1 MKKLK
6 KEVTLQGL
14 DCANCARKIEERVN
28 KLEGVDKA
36 TLNFMTKTLSIE
48 VSGQEN
54 IAAIMLKTNSI
65 IRKLEPDVK
74 VVETTSNSAEKSG
87 DEPGKLSKKE
97 VYTFAAG
104 VAVFLFAILMGNSP
118 YISVFLY
125 AGAYIITGWDIII
138 KAYKGVSA
146 KNIFNENFLMTVASL
161 GAFAVKEYPEAVAVM
176 IFYKIGE
183 FFQDMAVNN
192 TKNSIKALLDL
203 KPEYVNI
210 LKDGKTVQV
219 SPQTIR
225 TGDEFLVKPGEKIP
239 LDGVI
244 VHGSSYADTSA
255 ITGEYMPIGIFK
267 GDEVLSG
274 YVNQSSLITVKA
286 SRPFTESTVSKIIEM
301 VQNSAEKKSKTE
313 QFITKFA
320 RYYTPVVLLAAL
332 LVAVI
337 PPVFL
342 GQHFSEWL
350 YRALIFLVVSCPCAL
365 VLSVPLAYF
374 AGAGVASKKGILL
387 KGTNYLEGLNAVD
400 SILFDKTGTLTKG
413 ELEITSIMPTEG
425 YTMQDLLFYAAV
437 CEVHSSHPVA
447 VSVMKKYTKD
457 YGTIDE
463 NKIEKYEEVMG
474 KGIKATYEGIEL
486 VCGRYEYLKESIA
499 VSDAEFTGKN
509 DDRTCIYVGISGN
522 YAGKISFSDSVKPQT
537 VQTIEFFADQKIE
550 TYILTGDKTESALEV
565 ASQLGIKK
573 ENVFSRLL
581 PGQKLEVL
589 DKILLRKK
597 KNHNVVFVGDGI
609 NDSPVMAKA
618 DISISM
624 GKAASQAAVQ
634 ASDIVI
640 MNDNPASII
649 TAVKIA
655 RITQKTAI
663 TNIFF
668 SIAVKVLVIVL
679 STFGLA
685 NMWHAIFADVGVA
698 LIAVLNSSRILFK
711 KI

>member
-1 MKKLK
+1 MKKIK

-28 KLEGVDKA
+28 KIDGVDKA

-48 VSGQEN
+48 ISGQEN
-54 IAAIMLKTNSI
+54 MAAIMLKTNSI
-65 IRKLEPDVK
+65 VKKLEPDVEI
-74 VVETTSNSAEKSG
+74 VENISQKQEEELN
-87 DEPGKLSKKE
+87 KLSKKE
-97 VYTFAAG
+97 LYAFTAG
-104 VAVFLFAILMGNSP
+104 VAVFLCALAFRANHYM
-118 YISVFLY
+118 SVLLY
-125 AGAYIITGWDIII
+125 ACAYIIIGWDVII
-138 KAYKGVSA
+138 KAYKGISA

-161 GAFAVKEYPEAVAVM
+161 GAFAIKEYPEAVAVM

-183 FFQDMAVNN
+183 FFQNMAVKN

-203 KPEYVNI
+203 KPEYVNVI
-210 LKDGKTVQV
+210 RDGKTVQV
-219 SPQTIR
+219 SPQTIS
-225 TGDEFLVKPGEKIP
+225 TGDEFVVKPGEKIP

-255 ITGEYMPIGIFK
+255 ITGEYMPVGIVR

-320 RYYTPVVLLAAL
+320 RYYTPAVLIAAL
-332 LVAVI
+332 LTAVI

-342 GQHFSEWL
+342 GQPFSEWL

-387 KGTNYLEGLNAVD
+387 KGTNYLEGLNAID
-400 SILFDKTGTLTKG
+400 SVLFDKTGTLTSG
-413 ELEITSIMPTEG
+413 ELEITSIIPAEG
-425 YTMQDLLFYAAV
+425 YTPQSLLFYAAV

-447 VSVMKKYTKD
+447 VSVIKKYTKD

-463 NKIEKYEEVMG
+463 KKIEKYEEVMG
-474 KGIKATYEGIEL
+474 KGIKATYEGVEL
-486 VCGRYEYLKESIA
+486 ICGRYEYLKESIS
-499 VSDAEFTGKN
+499 VSETNLTGAT
-509 DDRTCIYVGISGN
+509 DGRSCIYIAVAGN

-537 VQTIEFFADQKIE
+537 VQTIKFFADQKIE

-573 ENVFSRLL
+573 ENVFSKLL

-589 DKILLRKK
+589 DKMLQRKK
-597 KNHNVVFVGDGI
+597 KNHSVVFVGDGI

-618 DISISM
+618 DISLSM
-624 GKAASQAAVQ
+624 GKAGSQAAVQ

-649 TAVKIA
+649 NAIKIA
-655 RITQKTAI
+655 RITQKTAVV
-663 TNIFF
+663 NIIF
-668 SIAVKVLVIVL
+668 SIAVKASVIVL
-679 STFGLA
+679 STFGLT

>member
-1 MKKLK
+1 MKKIK

-28 KLEGVDKA
+28 KIDGVDKA

-54 IAAIMLKTNSI
+54 MAAIMLKTNSI
-65 IRKLEPDVK
+65 VKKLEPDVEI
-74 VVETTSNSAEKSG
+74 VENISQKQEEELN
-87 DEPGKLSKKE
+87 KLSKKE
-97 VYTFAAG
+97 LYAFTAG
-104 VAVFLFAILMGNSP
+104 VAVFLCALAFRANHYM
-118 YISVFLY
+118 SVLLY
-125 AGAYIITGWDIII
+125 ACAYIIIGWDVII
-138 KAYKGVSA
+138 KAYKGISA

-161 GAFAVKEYPEAVAVM
+161 GAFAIKEYPEAVAVM

-183 FFQDMAVNN
+183 FFQDTAVKN

-203 KPEYVNI
+203 KPEYVNVI
-210 LKDGKTVQV
+210 RDGKTVQV
-219 SPQTIR
+219 SPQTIS
-225 TGDEFLVKPGEKIP
+225 TGDEFVVKPGEKIP

-255 ITGEYMPIGIFK
+255 ITGEYMPVGIVR

-320 RYYTPVVLLAAL
+320 RYYTPAVLIAAL
-332 LVAVI
+332 LTAVI

-342 GQHFSEWL
+342 GQPFSEWL

-387 KGTNYLEGLNAVD
+387 KGTNYLEGLNAID
-400 SILFDKTGTLTKG
+400 SVLFDKTGTLTSG
-413 ELEITSIMPTEG
+413 ELEITSIIPAEG
-425 YTMQDLLFYAAV
+425 YTPQSLLFYAAV

-447 VSVMKKYTKD
+447 VSVIKKYTKD

-463 NKIEKYEEVMG
+463 KKIEKYEEVMG
-474 KGIKATYEGIEL
+474 KGIKATYEGVEL
-486 VCGRYEYLKESIA
+486 ICGRYEYLKESIS
-499 VSDAEFTGKN
+499 VSETNLTGAT
-509 DDRTCIYVGISGN
+509 DGRSCIYIAVAGN
-522 YAGKISFSDSVKPQT
+522 YAGKITFSDSVKPQAF
-537 VQTIEFFADQKIE
+537 QTIKFFADQKIE

-573 ENVFSRLL
+573 ENVFSKLL

-589 DKILLRKK
+589 DKMLQRKK
-597 KNHNVVFVGDGI
+597 KNHSVVFVGDGI

-618 DISISM
+618 DISLSM
-624 GKAASQAAVQ
+624 GKAGSQAAVQ

-649 TAVKIA
+649 NAIKIA
-655 RITQKTAI
+655 RITQKTAVV
-663 TNIFF
+663 NIIF
-668 SIAVKVLVIVL
+668 SIAVKASVIVL
-679 STFGLA
+679 STFGLT

>member
-1 MKKLK
+1 MKKIK

-28 KLEGVDKA
+28 KIDGVDKA

-48 VSGQEN
+48 ISGQEN
-54 IAAIMLKTNSI
+54 MAAIMLKTNSI
-65 IRKLEPDVK
+65 VKKLEPDVEI
-74 VVETTSNSAEKSG
+74 VENISQKQEEELN
-87 DEPGKLSKKE
+87 KLSKKE
-97 VYTFAAG
+97 LYAFTAG
-104 VAVFLFAILMGNSP
+104 VAVFLCALAFRANHYMSML
-118 YISVFLY
+118 LY
-125 AGAYIITGWDIII
+125 ACAYIIIGWDVII
-138 KAYKGVSA
+138 KAYKEISA

-161 GAFAVKEYPEAVAVM
+161 GAFAIKEYPEAVAVM

-183 FFQDMAVNN
+183 FFQNMAVKN

-203 KPEYVNI
+203 KPEYVNVI
-210 LKDGKTVQV
+210 RDGKTVQV
-219 SPQTIR
+219 SPQTIS
-225 TGDEFLVKPGEKIP
+225 TGDEFVVKPGEKIP

-255 ITGEYMPIGIFK
+255 ITGEYMPVGIVR

-320 RYYTPVVLLAAL
+320 RYYTPAVLIAAL
-332 LVAVI
+332 LTAVI

-342 GQHFSEWL
+342 GQPFSEWL

-387 KGTNYLEGLNAVD
+387 KGTNYLEGLNAID
-400 SILFDKTGTLTKG
+400 SVLFDKTGTLTSG
-413 ELEITSIMPTEG
+413 ELEITSIIPAEG
-425 YTMQDLLFYAAV
+425 YTPQSLLFYAAV

-447 VSVMKKYTKD
+447 VSVIKKYTKD

-463 NKIEKYEEVMG
+463 KKIEKYEEVMG
-474 KGIKATYEGIEL
+474 KGIKATYEGVEL
-486 VCGRYEYLKESIA
+486 ICGRYEYLKESIS
-499 VSDAEFTGKN
+499 VSETNLTGAT
-509 DDRTCIYVGISGN
+509 DGRSCIYIAVAGN
-522 YAGKISFSDSVKPQT
+522 YAGKITFSDSVKPQT
-537 VQTIEFFADQKIE
+537 FQTIKFFADQKIE

-573 ENVFSRLL
+573 ENVFSKLL

-589 DKILLRKK
+589 DKMLQRKK
-597 KNHNVVFVGDGI
+597 KNHSVVFVGDGI

-618 DISISM
+618 DISLSM
-624 GKAASQAAVQ
+624 GKAGSQAAVQ

-649 TAVKIA
+649 NAIKIA
-655 RITQKTAI
+655 RITQKTAVV
-663 TNIFF
+663 NIIF
-668 SIAVKVLVIVL
+668 SIAVKASVIVL
-679 STFGLA
+679 STFGLT
-685 NMWHAIFADVGVA
+685 NMWHAIFADVGVS

>member
-1 MKKLK
+1 MKKIK

-28 KLEGVDKA
+28 KIDGVDKA

-48 VSGQEN
+48 ISGQEN
-54 IAAIMLKTNSI
+54 MAAIMLKTNSI
-65 IRKLEPDVK
+65 VKKLEPDVEI
-74 VVETTSNSAEKSG
+74 VENISQKQEEELN
-87 DEPGKLSKKE
+87 KLSKKE
-97 VYTFAAG
+97 LYAFTAG
-104 VAVFLFAILMGNSP
+104 VAVFLCALAFRANHYM
-118 YISVFLY
+118 SVLLY
-125 AGAYIITGWDIII
+125 ACAYIIIGWDVII
-138 KAYKGVSA
+138 KAYKGISA

-161 GAFAVKEYPEAVAVM
+161 GAFAIKEYPEAVAVM

-183 FFQDMAVNN
+183 FFQDTAVKN

-203 KPEYVNI
+203 KPEYVNVI
-210 LKDGKTVQV
+210 RDGKTVQV
-219 SPQTIR
+219 SPQTIS
-225 TGDEFLVKPGEKIP
+225 TGDEFVVKPGEKIP

-255 ITGEYMPIGIFK
+255 ITGEYMPVGIVR

-320 RYYTPVVLLAAL
+320 RYYTPAVLLAAL
-332 LVAVI
+332 LTAVI

-342 GQHFSEWL
+342 GQPFSEWL

-387 KGTNYLEGLNAVD
+387 KGTNYLEGLNAID
-400 SILFDKTGTLTKG
+400 SVLFDKTGTLTSG
-413 ELEITSIMPTEG
+413 ELEITSIIPAEG
-425 YTMQDLLFYAAV
+425 YTPQSLLFYAAV

-447 VSVMKKYTKD
+447 VSVIKKYTKD

-463 NKIEKYEEVMG
+463 KKIEKYEEVMG
-474 KGIKATYEGIEL
+474 KGIKATYEGVEL
-486 VCGRYEYLKESIA
+486 ICGRYEYLKESIS
-499 VSDAEFTGKN
+499 VSETNLTGAT
-509 DDRTCIYVGISGN
+509 DGRSCIYIAVAGN
-522 YAGKISFSDSVKPQT
+522 YAGKITFSDSVKPQAF
-537 VQTIEFFADQKIE
+537 QTIKFFADQKIE

-573 ENVFSRLL
+573 ENVFSKLL

-589 DKILLRKK
+589 DKMLQRKK
-597 KNHNVVFVGDGI
+597 KNHSVVFVGDGI

-618 DISISM
+618 DISLSM
-624 GKAASQAAVQ
+624 GKAGSQAAVQ

-649 TAVKIA
+649 NAIKIA
-655 RITQKTAI
+655 RITQKTAVV
-663 TNIFF
+663 NIIF
-668 SIAVKVLVIVL
+668 SIAVKASVIVL
-679 STFGLA
+679 STFGLT

>member
-6 KEVTLQGL
+6 KEVILQGL

-28 KLEGVDKA
+28 KIDGVDKA

-48 VSGQEN
+48 ISGQEN
-54 IAAIMLKTNSI
+54 MAAIMLKTNSI
-65 IRKLEPDVK
+65 VKKLEPDVEI
-74 VVETTSNSAEKSG
+74 VENISQKQEEELN
-87 DEPGKLSKKE
+87 KLSKKE
-97 VYTFAAG
+97 LYAFTAG
-104 VAVFLFAILMGNSP
+104 VAVFLCALAFRANHYM
-118 YISVFLY
+118 SVLLY
-125 AGAYIITGWDIII
+125 ACAYIIIGWDVII
-138 KAYKGVSA
+138 KAYKGISA

-161 GAFAVKEYPEAVAVM
+161 GAFAIKEYPEAVAVM

-183 FFQDMAVNN
+183 FFQDMAVKN

-203 KPEYVNI
+203 KPEYVNVI
-210 LKDGKTVQV
+210 RDGKTVQV
-219 SPQTIR
+219 SPQTIS
-225 TGDEFLVKPGEKIP
+225 TGDEFVVKPGEKIP

-255 ITGEYMPIGIFK
+255 ITGEYMPVGIVR

-320 RYYTPVVLLAAL
+320 RYYTPAVLLAAL
-332 LVAVI
+332 LTAVI

-342 GQHFSEWL
+342 GQPFSEWL

-387 KGTNYLEGLNAVD
+387 KGTNYLEGLNAID
-400 SILFDKTGTLTKG
+400 SVLFDKTGTLTSG
-413 ELEITSIMPTEG
+413 ELEITSIIPAEG
-425 YTMQDLLFYAAV
+425 YTPQSLLFYAAV

-447 VSVMKKYTKD
+447 VSVIKKYTKD

-463 NKIEKYEEVMG
+463 KKIEKYEEVIG
-474 KGIKATYEGIEL
+474 KGIKATYEGVEL
-486 VCGRYEYLKESIA
+486 ICGRYEYLKESVSVSETNLTGATDGRSCIYIA
-499 VSDAEFTGKN
+499 VA
-509 DDRTCIYVGISGN
+509 GN
-522 YAGKISFSDSVKPQT
+522 YAGKITFSDSVKPQT
-537 VQTIEFFADQKIE
+537 FQTIKFFADQKIE

-573 ENVFSRLL
+573 ENVFSKLL

-589 DKILLRKK
+589 DKMLQRKK
-597 KNHNVVFVGDGI
+597 KNHSVVFVGDGI

-618 DISISM
+618 DISLSM
-624 GKAASQAAVQ
+624 GKAGSQAAVQ

-649 TAVKIA
+649 NAIKIA
-655 RITQKTAI
+655 RITQKTAVV
-663 TNIFF
+663 NIIF
-668 SIAVKVLVIVL
+668 SIAVKASVIVL
-679 STFGLA
+679 STFGLT

>member
-1 MKKLK
+1 MKKIK

-28 KLEGVDKA
+28 KIDGVDKA

-48 VSGQEN
+48 ISGQEN
-54 IAAIMLKTNSI
+54 MAAIMLKTNSI
-65 IRKLEPDVK
+65 VKKLEPDVEI
-74 VVETTSNSAEKSG
+74 VENISQKQEEELN
-87 DEPGKLSKKE
+87 KLSKKE
-97 VYTFAAG
+97 LYAFTAG
-104 VAVFLFAILMGNSP
+104 VAVFLCALAFRANHYM
-118 YISVFLY
+118 SVLLY
-125 AGAYIITGWDIII
+125 ACAYIIIGWDVII
-138 KAYKGVSA
+138 KAYKGISA

-161 GAFAVKEYPEAVAVM
+161 GAFAIKEYPEAVAVM

-183 FFQDMAVNN
+183 FFQNMAVKN

-203 KPEYVNI
+203 KPEYVNVI
-210 LKDGKTVQV
+210 RDGKTVQV
-219 SPQTIR
+219 SPQTIS
-225 TGDEFLVKPGEKIP
+225 TGDEFVVKPGEKIP

-255 ITGEYMPIGIFK
+255 ITGEYMPVDIVR

-320 RYYTPVVLLAAL
+320 RYYTPAVLIAAL
-332 LVAVI
+332 LTAVI

-342 GQHFSEWL
+342 GQPFSEWL

-387 KGTNYLEGLNAVD
+387 KGTNYLEGLNAID
-400 SILFDKTGTLTKG
+400 SVLFDKTGTLTSG
-413 ELEITSIMPTEG
+413 ELEITSIIPAEG
-425 YTMQDLLFYAAV
+425 YTPQSLLFYAAV

-447 VSVMKKYTKD
+447 VSVIKKYTKD

-463 NKIEKYEEVMG
+463 KKIEKYEEVMG
-474 KGIKATYEGIEL
+474 KGIKATYEGVEL
-486 VCGRYEYLKESIA
+486 ICGRYEYLKESIS
-499 VSDAEFTGKN
+499 VSETNLTGAT
-509 DDRTCIYVGISGN
+509 DGRSCIYIAVAGN
-522 YAGKISFSDSVKPQT
+522 YAGKITFSDSVKPQT
-537 VQTIEFFADQKIE
+537 FQTIKFFADQKIE

-573 ENVFSRLL
+573 ENVFSKLL

-589 DKILLRKK
+589 DKMLQRKK
-597 KNHNVVFVGDGI
+597 KNHSVVFVGDGI

-618 DISISM
+618 DISLSM
-624 GKAASQAAVQ
+624 GKAGSQAAVQ

-649 TAVKIA
+649 NAIKIA
-655 RITQKTAI
+655 RITQKTAVV
-663 TNIFF
+663 NIIF
-668 SIAVKVLVIVL
+668 SIAVKASVIVL
-679 STFGLA
+679 STFGLT

>member
-225 TGDEFLVKPGEKIP
+225 TGD
-239 LDGVI
+239 
-244 VHGSSYADTSA
+244 
-255 ITGEYMPIGIFK
+255 
-267 GDEVLSG
+267 
-274 YVNQSSLITVKA
+274 
-286 SRPFTESTVSKIIEM
+286 
-301 VQNSAEKKSKTE
+301 
-313 QFITKFA
+313 
-320 RYYTPVVLLAAL
+320 
-332 LVAVI
+332 
-337 PPVFL
+337 
-342 GQHFSEWL
+342 
-350 YRALIFLVVSCPCAL
+350 
-365 VLSVPLAYF
+365 
-374 AGAGVASKKGILL
+374 
-387 KGTNYLEGLNAVD
+387 
-400 SILFDKTGTLTKG
+400 
-413 ELEITSIMPTEG
+413 
-425 YTMQDLLFYAAV
+425 
-437 CEVHSSHPVA
+437 
-447 VSVMKKYTKD
+447 
-457 YGTIDE
+457 
-463 NKIEKYEEVMG
+463 
-474 KGIKATYEGIEL
+474 
-486 VCGRYEYLKESIA
+486 
-499 VSDAEFTGKN
+499 
-509 DDRTCIYVGISGN
+509 
-522 YAGKISFSDSVKPQT
+522 
-537 VQTIEFFADQKIE
+537 
-550 TYILTGDKTESALEV
+550 
-565 ASQLGIKK
+565 
-573 ENVFSRLL
+573 
-581 PGQKLEVL
+581 
-589 DKILLRKK
+589 
-597 KNHNVVFVGDGI
+597 
-609 NDSPVMAKA
+609 
-618 DISISM
+618 
-624 GKAASQAAVQ
+624 
-634 ASDIVI
+634 
-640 MNDNPASII
+640 
-649 TAVKIA
+649 
-655 RITQKTAI
+655 
-663 TNIFF
+663 
-668 SIAVKVLVIVL
+668 
-679 STFGLA
+679 
-685 NMWHAIFADVGVA
+685 
-698 LIAVLNSSRILFK
+698 
-711 KI
+711 

>member
-1 MKKLK
+1 MKKIK

-28 KLEGVDKA
+28 KIDGVDKA
-36 TLNFMTKTLSIE
+36 TLNFMTKTLCIE
-48 VSGQEN
+48 ISGQEN
-54 IAAIMLKTNSI
+54 MAAIMLKTNSI
-65 IRKLEPDVK
+65 VKKLEPDVEI
-74 VVETTSNSAEKSG
+74 VENISQKQEEELN
-87 DEPGKLSKKE
+87 KLSKKE
-97 VYTFAAG
+97 LYAFTAG
-104 VAVFLFAILMGNSP
+104 VAVFLCALAFRANHYM
-118 YISVFLY
+118 SVLLY
-125 AGAYIITGWDIII
+125 ACAYIIIGWDVII
-138 KAYKGVSA
+138 KAYKGISA

-161 GAFAVKEYPEAVAVM
+161 GAFAIKEYPEAVAVM

-183 FFQDMAVNN
+183 FFQNMAVKN

-203 KPEYVNI
+203 KPEYVNVI
-210 LKDGKTVQV
+210 RDGKTVQV
-219 SPQTIR
+219 SPQTIS
-225 TGDEFLVKPGEKIP
+225 TGDEFVVKPGEKIP

-255 ITGEYMPIGIFK
+255 ITGEYMPVDIVR

-320 RYYTPVVLLAAL
+320 RYYTPAVLIAAL
-332 LVAVI
+332 LTAVI

-342 GQHFSEWL
+342 GQPFSEWL

-387 KGTNYLEGLNAVD
+387 KGTNYLEGLNAID
-400 SILFDKTGTLTKG
+400 SVLFDKTGTLTSG
-413 ELEITSIMPTEG
+413 ELEITSIIPAEG
-425 YTMQDLLFYAAV
+425 YTPQSLLFYAAV

-447 VSVMKKYTKD
+447 VSVIKKYTKD

-463 NKIEKYEEVMG
+463 KKIEKYEEVMG
-474 KGIKATYEGIEL
+474 KGIKATYEGVEL
-486 VCGRYEYLKESIA
+486 ICGRYEYLKESIS
-499 VSDAEFTGKN
+499 VSETNLTGAT
-509 DDRTCIYVGISGN
+509 DGRSCIYIAVAGN
-522 YAGKISFSDSVKPQT
+522 YAGKITFSDSVKPQT
-537 VQTIEFFADQKIE
+537 FQTIKFFADQKIE

-573 ENVFSRLL
+573 ENVFSKLL

-589 DKILLRKK
+589 DKMLQRKK
-597 KNHNVVFVGDGI
+597 KNHSVVFVGDGI

-618 DISISM
+618 DISLSM
-624 GKAASQAAVQ
+624 GKAGSQAAVQ

-649 TAVKIA
+649 NAIKIA
-655 RITQKTAI
+655 RITQKTAVV
-663 TNIFF
+663 NIIF
-668 SIAVKVLVIVL
+668 SIAVKASVIVL
-679 STFGLA
+679 STFGLT

>member
-1 MKKLK
+1 MKKIK

-28 KLEGVDKA
+28 KIDGVDKA

-54 IAAIMLKTNSI
+54 MAAIMLKTNSI
-65 IRKLEPDVK
+65 VKKLEPDVEI
-74 VVETTSNSAEKSG
+74 VENISQKQEEELN
-87 DEPGKLSKKE
+87 KLSKKE
-97 VYTFAAG
+97 LYAFTAG
-104 VAVFLFAILMGNSP
+104 VAVFLCALAFRANHYM
-118 YISVFLY
+118 SVLLY
-125 AGAYIITGWDIII
+125 ACAYIIIGWDVII
-138 KAYKGVSA
+138 KAYKGISA

-161 GAFAVKEYPEAVAVM
+161 GAFAIKEYPEAVAVM

-183 FFQDMAVNN
+183 FFQDTAVKN

-203 KPEYVNI
+203 KPEYVNVI
-210 LKDGKTVQV
+210 RDGKTVQV
-219 SPQTIR
+219 SPQTIS
-225 TGDEFLVKPGEKIP
+225 TGDEFVVKPGEKIP

-255 ITGEYMPIGIFK
+255 ITGEYMPVGIVR

-320 RYYTPVVLLAAL
+320 RYYTPAVLLAAL
-332 LVAVI
+332 LTAVI

-342 GQHFSEWL
+342 GQPFSEWL

-387 KGTNYLEGLNAVD
+387 KGTNYLEGLNAID
-400 SILFDKTGTLTKG
+400 SVLFDKTGTLTSG
-413 ELEITSIMPTEG
+413 ELEITSIIPAEG
-425 YTMQDLLFYAAV
+425 YTPQSLLFYAAV

-447 VSVMKKYTKD
+447 VSVIKKYTKD

-463 NKIEKYEEVMG
+463 KKIEKYEEVMG
-474 KGIKATYEGIEL
+474 KGIKATYEGVEL
-486 VCGRYEYLKESIA
+486 ICGRYEYLKESIS
-499 VSDAEFTGKN
+499 VSETNLTGAT
-509 DDRTCIYVGISGN
+509 DGRSCIYIAVAGN
-522 YAGKISFSDSVKPQT
+522 YAGKITFSDSVKPQAF
-537 VQTIEFFADQKIE
+537 QTIKFFADQKIE

-573 ENVFSRLL
+573 ENVFSKLL

-589 DKILLRKK
+589 DKMLQRKK
-597 KNHNVVFVGDGI
+597 KNHSVVFVGDGI

-618 DISISM
+618 DISLSM
-624 GKAASQAAVQ
+624 GKAGSQAAVQ

-649 TAVKIA
+649 NAIKIA
-655 RITQKTAI
+655 RITQKTAVV
-663 TNIFF
+663 NIIF
-668 SIAVKVLVIVL
+668 SIAVKASVIVL
-679 STFGLA
+679 STFGLT

>member
-1 MKKLK
+1 
-6 KEVTLQGL
+6 
-14 DCANCARKIEERVN
+14 
-28 KLEGVDKA
+28 
-36 TLNFMTKTLSIE
+36 
-48 VSGQEN
+48 
-54 IAAIMLKTNSI
+54 
-65 IRKLEPDVK
+65 
-74 VVETTSNSAEKSG
+74 
-87 DEPGKLSKKE
+87 
-97 VYTFAAG
+97 
-104 VAVFLFAILMGNSP
+104 
-118 YISVFLY
+118 
-125 AGAYIITGWDIII
+125 
-138 KAYKGVSA
+138 
-146 KNIFNENFLMTVASL
+146 
-161 GAFAVKEYPEAVAVM
+161 
-176 IFYKIGE
+176 
-183 FFQDMAVNN
+183 
-192 TKNSIKALLDL
+192 
-203 KPEYVNI
+203 
-210 LKDGKTVQV
+210 
-219 SPQTIR
+219 
-225 TGDEFLVKPGEKIP
+225 TGDEFVVKPGEKIP

-255 ITGEYMPIGIFK
+255 ITGEYMPVDIVR

-320 RYYTPVVLLAAL
+320 RYYTPAVLIAAL
-332 LVAVI
+332 LTAVI

-342 GQHFSEWL
+342 GQPFSEWL

-387 KGTNYLEGLNAVD
+387 KGTNYLEGLNAID
-400 SILFDKTGTLTKG
+400 SVLFDKTGTLTSG
-413 ELEITSIMPTEG
+413 ELEITSIIPAEG
-425 YTMQDLLFYAAV
+425 YTPQSLLFYAAV

-447 VSVMKKYTKD
+447 VSVIKKYTKD

-463 NKIEKYEEVMG
+463 KKIEKYEEVMG
-474 KGIKATYEGIEL
+474 KGIKATYEGVEL
-486 VCGRYEYLKESIA
+486 ICGRYEYLKESIS
-499 VSDAEFTGKN
+499 VSETNLTGAT
-509 DDRTCIYVGISGN
+509 DGRSCIYIAVAGN
-522 YAGKISFSDSVKPQT
+522 YAGKITFSDSVKPQT
-537 VQTIEFFADQKIE
+537 FQTIKFFADQKIE

-573 ENVFSRLL
+573 ENVFSKLL

-589 DKILLRKK
+589 DKMLQRKK
-597 KNHNVVFVGDGI
+597 KNHSVVFVGDGI

-618 DISISM
+618 DISLSM
-624 GKAASQAAVQ
+624 GKAGSQAAVQ

-649 TAVKIA
+649 NAIKIA
-655 RITQKTAI
+655 RITQKTAVV
-663 TNIFF
+663 NIIF
-668 SIAVKVLVIVL
+668 SIAVKASVIVL
-679 STFGLA
+679 STFGLT

>member
-1 MKKLK
+1 MKKIK

-28 KLEGVDKA
+28 KIDGVDKA

-48 VSGQEN
+48 ISGQEN
-54 IAAIMLKTNSI
+54 MAAIMLKTNSI
-65 IRKLEPDVK
+65 VKKLEPDVEI
-74 VVETTSNSAEKSG
+74 VENISQKQEEELN
-87 DEPGKLSKKE
+87 KLSKKE
-97 VYTFAAG
+97 LYAFTAG
-104 VAVFLFAILMGNSP
+104 VAVFLCALAFRANHYM
-118 YISVFLY
+118 SVLLY
-125 AGAYIITGWDIII
+125 ACAYIIIGWDVII
-138 KAYKGVSA
+138 KAYKGISA

-161 GAFAVKEYPEAVAVM
+161 GAFAIKEYPEAVAVM

-183 FFQDMAVNN
+183 FFQDMAVKN

-203 KPEYVNI
+203 KPEYVNVI
-210 LKDGKTVQV
+210 RDGKTVQV
-219 SPQTIR
+219 SPQTIS
-225 TGDEFLVKPGEKIP
+225 TGDEFVVKPGEKIP

-255 ITGEYMPIGIFK
+255 ITGEYMPVDIVR

-274 YVNQSSLITVKA
+274 YINQSSLITVKA

-320 RYYTPVVLLAAL
+320 RYYTPAVLLAAL
-332 LVAVI
+332 LTAVI

-342 GQHFSEWL
+342 GQPFSEWL

-387 KGTNYLEGLNAVD
+387 KGTNYLEGLNAID
-400 SILFDKTGTLTKG
+400 SVLFDKTGTLTSG
-413 ELEITSIMPTEG
+413 ELEITSIIPAEG
-425 YTMQDLLFYAAV
+425 YTPQSLLFYAAV

-447 VSVMKKYTKD
+447 VSVIKKYTKD

-463 NKIEKYEEVMG
+463 KKIEKYEEVMG
-474 KGIKATYEGIEL
+474 KGIKATYEGVEL
-486 VCGRYEYLKESIA
+486 ICGRYEYLKESIS
-499 VSDAEFTGKN
+499 VSETNLTGAT
-509 DDRTCIYVGISGN
+509 DGRSCIYIAVAGN
-522 YAGKISFSDSVKPQT
+522 YAGKITFSDSVKPQAF
-537 VQTIEFFADQKIE
+537 QTIKFFADQKIE

-573 ENVFSRLL
+573 ENVFSKLL

-589 DKILLRKK
+589 DKMLQRKK
-597 KNHNVVFVGDGI
+597 KNHSVVFVGDGI

-618 DISISM
+618 DISLSM
-624 GKAASQAAVQ
+624 GKAGSQAAVQ

-649 TAVKIA
+649 NAIKIA
-655 RITQKTAI
+655 RITQKTAVV
-663 TNIFF
+663 NIIF
-668 SIAVKVLVIVL
+668 SIAVKASVIVL
-679 STFGLA
+679 STFGLT

>member
-1 MKKLK
+1 MKKIK

-28 KLEGVDKA
+28 KIDGVDKA

-54 IAAIMLKTNSI
+54 MAAIMLKTNSI
-65 IRKLEPDVK
+65 VKKLEPDVEI
-74 VVETTSNSAEKSG
+74 VENISQKQEEELN
-87 DEPGKLSKKE
+87 KLSKKE
-97 VYTFAAG
+97 LYAFTAG
-104 VAVFLFAILMGNSP
+104 VAVFLCALAFRANHYM
-118 YISVFLY
+118 SVLLY
-125 AGAYIITGWDIII
+125 ACAYIIIGWDVII
-138 KAYKGVSA
+138 KAYKGISA

-161 GAFAVKEYPEAVAVM
+161 GAFAIKEYPEAVAVM

-183 FFQDMAVNN
+183 FFQDTAVKN

-203 KPEYVNI
+203 KPEYVNVI
-210 LKDGKTVQV
+210 RDGKTVQV
-219 SPQTIR
+219 SPQTIS
-225 TGDEFLVKPGEKIP
+225 TGDEFVVKPGEKIP

-255 ITGEYMPIGIFK
+255 ITGEYMPVGIVR

-320 RYYTPVVLLAAL
+320 RYYTPAVLLAAL
-332 LVAVI
+332 LTAVI

-342 GQHFSEWL
+342 GQPFSEWL

-387 KGTNYLEGLNAVD
+387 KGTNYLEGLNAID
-400 SILFDKTGTLTKG
+400 SVLFDKTGTLTSG
-413 ELEITSIMPTEG
+413 ELEITSIIPAEG
-425 YTMQDLLFYAAV
+425 YTPQSLLFYAAV

-447 VSVMKKYTKD
+447 VSVIKKYTKD

-463 NKIEKYEEVMG
+463 KKIEKYEEVMG
-474 KGIKATYEGIEL
+474 KGIKATYEGVEL
-486 VCGRYEYLKESIA
+486 ICGRYEYLKESIS
-499 VSDAEFTGKN
+499 VSETNLTGAT
-509 DDRTCIYVGISGN
+509 DGRSCIYIAVAGN
-522 YAGKISFSDSVKPQT
+522 YAGKITFSDCVKPQAF
-537 VQTIEFFADQKIE
+537 QTIKFFADQKIE

-573 ENVFSRLL
+573 ENVFSKLL

-589 DKILLRKK
+589 DKMLQRKK
-597 KNHNVVFVGDGI
+597 KNHSVVFVGDGI

-649 TAVKIA
+649 NAIKIA
-655 RITQKTAI
+655 RITQKTAVV
-663 TNIFF
+663 NIIF
-668 SIAVKVLVIVL
+668 SIAVKASVIVL
-679 STFGLA
+679 STFGLT

>member
-1 MKKLK
+1 MKKIK

-28 KLEGVDKA
+28 KIDGVDKA

-48 VSGQEN
+48 ISGQEN
-54 IAAIMLKTNSI
+54 MAAIMLKTNSI
-65 IRKLEPDVK
+65 VKKLEPDVEI
-74 VVETTSNSAEKSG
+74 VENISQKQEEELN
-87 DEPGKLSKKE
+87 KLSKKE
-97 VYTFAAG
+97 LYAFTAG
-104 VAVFLFAILMGNSP
+104 VAVFLCALAFRANHYM
-118 YISVFLY
+118 SVLLY
-125 AGAYIITGWDIII
+125 ACAYIIIGWDVII
-138 KAYKGVSA
+138 KAYKGISA

-161 GAFAVKEYPEAVAVM
+161 GAFAIKEYPEAVAVM

-183 FFQDMAVNN
+183 FFQNMAVKN

-203 KPEYVNI
+203 KPEYVNVI
-210 LKDGKTVQV
+210 RDGKTVQV
-219 SPQTIR
+219 SPQTIS
-225 TGDEFLVKPGEKIP
+225 TGDEFVVKPGEKIP

-255 ITGEYMPIGIFK
+255 ITGEYMPVGIVR

-320 RYYTPVVLLAAL
+320 RYYTPAVLIAAL
-332 LVAVI
+332 LTAVI

-342 GQHFSEWL
+342 GQPFSEWL

-387 KGTNYLEGLNAVD
+387 KGTNYLEGLNAID
-400 SILFDKTGTLTKG
+400 SVLFDKTGTLTSG
-413 ELEITSIMPTEG
+413 ELEITSIIPAEG
-425 YTMQDLLFYAAV
+425 YTPQSLLFYAAV

-447 VSVMKKYTKD
+447 VSVIKKYTKD

-463 NKIEKYEEVMG
+463 KKIEKYEEVMG
-474 KGIKATYEGIEL
+474 KGIKATYEGVEL
-486 VCGRYEYLKESIA
+486 ICGRYEYLKESIS
-499 VSDAEFTGKN
+499 VSETNLTGAT
-509 DDRTCIYVGISGN
+509 DGRSCIYIAVAGN
-522 YAGKISFSDSVKPQT
+522 YAGKITFSDSVKPQT
-537 VQTIEFFADQKIE
+537 FQTIKFFADQKIE

-573 ENVFSRLL
+573 ENVFSKLL

-589 DKILLRKK
+589 DKMLQRKK
-597 KNHNVVFVGDGI
+597 KNHSVVFVGDGI

-618 DISISM
+618 DISLSM
-624 GKAASQAAVQ
+624 GKAGSQAAVQ

-649 TAVKIA
+649 NAIKIA
-655 RITQKTAI
+655 RITQKTAVV
-663 TNIFF
+663 NIIF
-668 SIAVKVLVIVL
+668 SIAVKASVIVL
-679 STFGLA
+679 STFGLT

>member
-1 MKKLK
+1 MKKIK

-28 KLEGVDKA
+28 KIDGVDKA

-48 VSGQEN
+48 ISGQEN
-54 IAAIMLKTNSI
+54 MAAIMLKTNSI
-65 IRKLEPDVK
+65 VKKLEPDVEI
-74 VVETTSNSAEKSG
+74 VENISQKQEEELN
-87 DEPGKLSKKE
+87 KLSKKE
-97 VYTFAAG
+97 LYAFTAG
-104 VAVFLFAILMGNSP
+104 VAVFLCALAFRANHYM
-118 YISVFLY
+118 SVLLY
-125 AGAYIITGWDIII
+125 ACAYIIIGWDVII
-138 KAYKGVSA
+138 KAYKGISA

-161 GAFAVKEYPEAVAVM
+161 GAFAIKEYPEAVAVM

-183 FFQDMAVNN
+183 FFQDMAVKN

-203 KPEYVNI
+203 KPEYVNVI
-210 LKDGKTVQV
+210 RDGKTVQV
-219 SPQTIR
+219 SPQTIS
-225 TGDEFLVKPGEKIP
+225 TGDEFVVKPGEKIP

-255 ITGEYMPIGIFK
+255 ITGEYMPVGIVR

-320 RYYTPVVLLAAL
+320 RYYTPAVLIAAL
-332 LVAVI
+332 LTAVI

-342 GQHFSEWL
+342 GQPFSEWL

-387 KGTNYLEGLNAVD
+387 KGTNYLEGLNAID
-400 SILFDKTGTLTKG
+400 SVLFDKTGTLTSG
-413 ELEITSIMPTEG
+413 ELEITSIIPAEG
-425 YTMQDLLFYAAV
+425 YTPQSLLFYAAV

-447 VSVMKKYTKD
+447 VSVIKKYTKD

-463 NKIEKYEEVMG
+463 KKIEKYEEVMG
-474 KGIKATYEGIEL
+474 KGIKATYEGVEL
-486 VCGRYEYLKESIA
+486 ICGRYEYLKESIS
-499 VSDAEFTGKN
+499 VSETNLTGAT
-509 DDRTCIYVGISGN
+509 DGRSCIYIAVAGN
-522 YAGKISFSDSVKPQT
+522 YAGKITFSDSVKPQAF
-537 VQTIEFFADQKIE
+537 QTIKFFADQKIE

-573 ENVFSRLL
+573 ENVFSKLL

-589 DKILLRKK
+589 DKMLQRKK
-597 KNHNVVFVGDGI
+597 KNHSVVFVGDGI

-618 DISISM
+618 DISLSM
-624 GKAASQAAVQ
+624 GKAGSQAAVQ

-649 TAVKIA
+649 NAIKIA
-655 RITQKTAI
+655 RITQKTAVV
-663 TNIFF
+663 NIIF
-668 SIAVKVLVIVL
+668 SIAVKASVIVL
-679 STFGLA
+679 STFGLT